1 MMESACRSIHR
12 MSRRSKRTRLPRSQ
26 DEMDSPLHVAGIPP
40 MDVVGLRGRLTPRA
54 QKRFDYVWATAF
66 PSVARGAQ
74 VSRPTRRSVFRGVH
88 ADALV
93 GCGVA
98 RRVDSGGPLENV
110 PFTVVEE
117 KESGLRQRFILWTK
131 EANSRAADAGYVA
144 DIPLGHISEYLSV
157 AAHECG
163 STRDFRTGFYAVEI
177 PESARHLFRFQDAEG
192 RWSELERL
200 PMGHSCAPEIM
211 HTLCAAAAGDP
222 TYVSACWAA
231 KHVTVHCWIDNIRYT
246 GRREAVLRE
255 SGRLDETARTFA
267 CTWKAADTNTAAS
280 AYDFL
285 GVTFDHVD
293 QTVTPSAKLRG
304 RLDGARLDA
313 VSAGDIEA
321 LGGRLQHA
329 GAIADV
335 SPGSFWFALKFVRRV
350 VNQLNRG
357 LLSPSQEVSIPPSVR
372 TEFES
377 WRRAVAVVRPITAV
391 TNRRSATVFVDASL
405 QGWGGVI
412 VDNDTTALTI
422 VGGGWPPEQRGLHI
436 NVYEAKAL
444 ALTVKDLPQRFAGGT
459 VDVYVDNTSVQGVA
473 RKKQCVRNRLLNDA
487 VITALARLRDLR
499 VSFSVRYVN
508 TKYNPADHP
517 SRVDPSALS
526 SPSLLRDV
534 TATLSS
540 WLTCD
545 GVNSPLLAKGFGGG
559 FGGAGPHPAPP

>member
-1 MMESACRSIHR
+1 M
-12 MSRRSKRTRLPRSQ
+12 
-26 DEMDSPLHVAGIPP
+26 
-40 MDVVGLRGRLTPRA
+40 
-54 QKRFDYVWATAF
+54 
-66 PSVARGAQ
+66 
-74 VSRPTRRSVFRGVH
+74 
-88 ADALV
+88 
-93 GCGVA
+93 
-98 RRVDSGGPLENV
+98 
-110 PFTVVEE
+110 
-117 KESGLRQRFILWTK
+117 
-131 EANSRAADAGYVA
+131 
-144 DIPLGHISEYLSV
+144 
-157 AAHECG
+157 
-163 STRDFRTGFYAVEI
+163 EI

-255 SGRLDETARTFA
+255 SGRLDETARIFA

-335 SPGSFWFALKFVRRV
+335 SPGSFWFALKFVRLQRHDRPDHRRRRLAARAARPTHQCV
-350 VNQLNRG
+350 RG
-357 LLSPSQEVSIPPSVR
+357 
-372 TEFES
+372 
-377 WRRAVAVVRPITAV
+377 
-391 TNRRSATVFVDASL
+391 
-405 QGWGGVI
+405 QG
-412 VDNDTTALTI
+412 A
-422 VGGGWPPEQRGLHI
+422 GL
-436 NVYEAKAL
+436 
-444 ALTVKDLPQRFAGGT
+444 DRQRFAGGT

-545 GVNSPLLAKGFGGG
+545 GVNSPLLAKGFGGV